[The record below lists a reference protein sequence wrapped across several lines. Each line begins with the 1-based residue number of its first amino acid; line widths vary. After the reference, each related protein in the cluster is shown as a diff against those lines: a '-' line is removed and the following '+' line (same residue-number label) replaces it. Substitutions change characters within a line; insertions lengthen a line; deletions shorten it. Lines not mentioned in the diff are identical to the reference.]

1 MEYNLYENFNPNIY
15 ALNTYNFNGT
25 LTQPPLPKP
34 KARGLLI
41 DYELWTTGYEYTS
54 SAILTSDCEVG
65 DIVEVLL
72 TNDVTFASSATETI
86 KHQQSLIYE
95 VIDVDDDNKA
105 TLKNYFWAMID
116 GMSLPTALLK
126 GNTATI
132 FNKLVDNS
140 TSSLV
145 QNGVQLNASDL
156 VQNISWNRKNDTDE
170 AEDIAKTLFRFNKY
184 QPITFLKDR
193 YISSDKVGIGVY
205 VGMVSRQ
212 WKRSAIETRID
223 DVQNVSVQT
232 EVITERSNYNFVT
245 TYVKNSSGVYS
256 TSPTARYTLN
266 SSNTVVN
273 MTNYT
278 GNGSDLPIQRISKTM
293 FFDEAPTTAEI
304 RAEITGDTVISKLYF
319 NQSELLPLQ
328 VNDLVKIWYNGMSY
342 SGHISDKCYTP
353 FTERLLFIEG
363 DKS

>member
-1 MEYNLYENFNPNIY
+1 MEYNLYDNFNPNVY
-15 ALNTYNFNGT
+15 ALNSYTFNGST
-25 LTQPPLPKP
+25 TTPPLPKP

-54 SAILTSDCEVG
+54 SAVLTSDCEVG

-72 TNDVTFASSATETI
+72 TDDVTFASSATETI

-105 TLKNYFWAMID
+105 TLRNYFWAMID
-116 GMSLPTALLK
+116 GVSLPTSLLK

-132 FNKLVDNS
+132 FKKLVDNS
-140 TSSLV
+140 TASLV
-145 QNGVQLNASDL
+145 QNGVQLNSDDL
-156 VQNISWNRKNDTDE
+156 VQNITWNRKSDTDE

-184 QPITFLKDR
+184 QPVTFFSDR
-193 YISSDKVGIGVY
+193 YVSENKIGTGIY
-205 VGMVSRQ
+205 VGMAARQ
-212 WKRSAIETRID
+212 WQRSIIETRID
-223 DVQNVSVQT
+223 DAQNVSIQT

-245 TYVKNSSGVYS
+245 TYVKNASEVYPS
-256 TSPTARYTLN
+256 TPTAIYTLN
-266 SSNTVVN
+266 TSNTVVN
-273 MTNYT
+273 MNSYT
-278 GNGSDLPIQRISKTM
+278 GNGNDLPIQRIAKTM

-304 RAEITGDTVISKLYF
+304 RAEITADTVISKLYF

-328 VNDLVKIWYNGMSY
+328 VNDLVKIWYSGISY
-342 SGHISDKCYTP
+342 TGHIADKCYTP
-353 FTERLLFIEG
+353 LTERLLFVEG